1 MQVINIPTMKS
12 MIHHVGVRKR
22 RPLMF
27 WGPMGVGKTE
37 AVEQS
42 AAEHDATLVDERLSQ
57 YESVDF
63 RGIPDVVRTAENP
76 QGSTVWNMPA
86 TLPFKGNP
94 KFNGD
99 EGLIYLFLDEINSGH
114 PSVLAV
120 CYQLLNQRRVG
131 EHELM
136 DNVVILAAGNRE
148 SDRGVT
154 NRMPAPL
161 LDRLIQAE
169 LVADIKPWSFW
180 AQKSGKVPPVGIAY
194 LNFQPE
200 QLHTFDPS
208 SPEKTFAS
216 PRSWEYAFEF
226 FTDPEIPEDVKTAA
240 MSGAVGEARV
250 TQFMAFVDIWGSLT
264 PIADIIANPDK
275 VAVPDKLDVQYAM
288 AVHVSGH
295 MDKDN
300 VGQLQRYLDRMAP
313 EFVVLAWT
321 LAINRDENVTDSDA
335 FLNAYAPKYRSLF
348 N

>member
-1 MQVINIPTMKS
+1 MQIVNLPLMKS
-12 MIHHVGVRKR
+12 LIHHVGIRKR
-22 RPLMF
+22 RALMI

-37 AVEQS
+37 GVEQV
-42 AAEHDATLVDERLSQ
+42 AAENNAVLVDVRLSQ

-63 RGIPDVVRTAENP
+63 RGIPDINAG
-76 QGSTVWNMPA
+76 QTVWNMPA
-86 TLPFKGNP
+86 TLPFKGNAR
-94 KFNGD
+94 FNED
-99 EGLIYLFLDEINSGH
+99 EGLIFLFLDEINSGH

-136 DNVVILAAGNRE
+136 DNVVIVAAGNRD

-161 LDRLIQAE
+161 LDRVIQCE
-169 LVADIKPWSFW
+169 VVADIKPWSAW
-180 AQKSGKVPPVGIAY
+180 AQKSGKVPMVGIAY

-208 SPEKTFAS
+208 TSEKTFAT

-226 FTDPEIPEDVKTAA
+226 HMDKEMPEDTRIAA
-240 MSGAVGEARV
+240 MAGAVGESRV
-250 TQFMAFVDIWGSLT
+250 IQFTAFCEMYGSL
-264 PIADIIANPDK
+264 PSIDKIIADPDGIALPHEMDRR
-275 VAVPDKLDVQYAM
+275 YAM

-295 MDKDN
+295 MSKEN
-300 VGQLQRYLDRMAP
+300 VGQLHKFLDRMDP

-321 LAINRDENVTDSDA
+321 LAIQRDDMITDSDA
-335 FLNAYAPKYRSLF
+335 FLHHYAPRYRALF
-348 N
+348 SS

>member
-1 MQVINIPTMKS
+1 MQIVNIPTLKS
-12 MIHHVGVRKR
+12 MIYHVGVRHR
-22 RPLMF
+22 RPLMV

-42 AAEHDATLVDERLSQ
+42 AVEHNASLVDVRLSQ

-63 RGIPDVVRTAENP
+63 RGIPDIAD
-76 QGSTVWNMPA
+76 GATVWNMPA

-94 KFNGD
+94 RFNED
-99 EGLIYLFLDEINSGH
+99 EGLIFLFLDEINSGH

-131 EHELM
+131 EHQLM

-148 SDRGVT
+148 GDRGVT

-161 LDRLIQAE
+161 LDRLIQCE
-169 LVADIKPWSFW
+169 VVADIKPWTAW
-180 AQKSGKVPPVGIAY
+180 AQRSGKVPPVGIAY

-200 QLHTFDPS
+200 QLHTFDSAS
-208 SPEKTFAS
+208 SEKTFAS

-226 FTDPEIPEDVKTAA
+226 FADKEMPEDTRNAS
-240 MSGAVGEARV
+240 MSGAVGESRV
-250 TQFMAFVDIWGSLT
+250 IQFTAFSEMYGSLP
-264 PIADIIANPDK
+264 PISEIIANPDTISL
-275 VAVPDKLDVQYAM
+275 PHEMDRRYAM
-288 AVHVSGH
+288 AVHISGH
-295 MDKDN
+295 MSKEN
-300 VGQLQRYLDRMAP
+300 VGSLHRYLDRMDP

-321 LAINRDENVTDSDA
+321 LAIQRDDLITDSDA
-335 FLNAYAPKYRSLF
+335 FLHQYAPRYRALW

>member
-1 MQVINIPTMKS
+1 MQVVNISLMKQL
-12 MIHHVGVRKR
+12 IAHVGVRHR
-22 RPLMF
+22 RPLML

-37 AVEQS
+37 GVEQS
-42 AAEHDATLVDERLSQ
+42 AAEHDATLVDVRLSQ

-63 RGIPDVVRTAENP
+63 RGIPTVL

-94 KFNGD
+94 RFD
-99 EGLIYLFLDEINSGH
+99 EDNGLIYLFLDEINSGH

-131 EHELM
+131 EHQLM
-136 DNVVILAAGNRE
+136 DNVVILAAGNRD

-161 LDRLIQAE
+161 LDRLVQAE
-169 LVADIKPWSFW
+169 IVADIKPWTAW
-180 AQKSGKVPPVGIAY
+180 AQRSGKVPPVGIAY

-200 QLHTFDPS
+200 QLHTFDANTA
-208 SPEKTFAS
+208 EKTFAT

-226 FTDPEIPEDVKTAA
+226 FMDAA
-240 MSGAVGEARV
+240 MPLEVRLAAMAGAVGESRV
-250 TQFMAFVDIWGSLT
+250 IQFTAFNEMWGSLP
-264 PIADIIANPDK
+264 PIGEIIANPDK
-275 VAVPDKLDVQYAM
+275 VTVPHEMDRCYAM

-295 MDKDN
+295 MRKDT
-300 VGQLQRYLDRMAP
+300 VGQLQRYLDRMDP

-321 LAINRDENVTDSDA
+321 LAINRDDSITDTDA
-335 FLNAYAPKYRSLF
+335 FLTQYAPRYRAVWR
-348 N
+348 

>member
-1 MQVINIPTMKS
+1 MQVVNIPTLKS
-12 MIHHVGVRKR
+12 MIHHVGVRHR
-22 RPLMF
+22 RPLMV

-42 AAEHDATLVDERLSQ
+42 AVEHNASLVDVRLSQ

-63 RGIPDVVRTAENP
+63 RGIPDIAD
-76 QGSTVWNMPA
+76 GATVWNMPA
-86 TLPFKGNP
+86 TLPFKGNAR
-94 KFNGD
+94 FNED
-99 EGLIYLFLDEINSGH
+99 EGLIFLFLDEINSGH

-131 EHELM
+131 EHQLM
-136 DNVVILAAGNRE
+136 DNVVILAAGNRD

-161 LDRLIQAE
+161 LDRLIQCE
-169 LVADIKPWSFW
+169 VVADIKPWTAW
-180 AQKSGKVPPVGIAY
+180 AQRSGKVPPVGIAY

-208 SPEKTFAS
+208 SAEKTFAS

-226 FTDPEIPEDVKTAA
+226 YSDKEMPEDTRMAS
-240 MSGAVGEARV
+240 MSGAVGESWV
-250 TQFMAFVDIWGSLT
+250 IQFTAFSEMYGSL
-264 PIADIIANPDK
+264 PAIGEIIANPDTI
-275 VAVPDKLDVQYAM
+275 ALPTEMDRRYAM
-288 AVHVSGH
+288 AVHISGH
-295 MDKDN
+295 MSKEN
-300 VGQLQRYLDRMAP
+300 VGSLHRYLDRMDP

-321 LAINRDENVTDSDA
+321 LAIQRDDMITDSDA
-335 FLNAYAPKYRSLF
+335 FLHQYAPRYRALW

>member
-1 MQVINIPTMKS
+1 MQVVNIPTLKS
-12 MIHHVGVRKR
+12 MIAHVGVNHR
-22 RPLMF
+22 RPLMI

-42 AAEHDATLVDERLSQ
+42 AAEHNGSLVDIRLSQ

-63 RGIPDVVRTAENP
+63 RGIPDIVE
-76 QGSTVWNMPA
+76 GSTVWNMPA

-94 KFNGD
+94 RFSED
-99 EGLIYLFLDEINSGH
+99 DGLIFLFLDEMNSGH

-131 EHELM
+131 EHRLM
-136 DNVVILAAGNRE
+136 DNVVLLAAGNRE
-148 SDRGVT
+148 GDRGVT

-161 LDRLIQAE
+161 LDRMIQVE
-169 LVADIKPWSFW
+169 VAPDIKSWSGW
-180 AQKSGKVPPVGIAY
+180 AQRSQKVPPVGIAY

-200 QLHTFDPS
+200 QLHTFDPAS
-208 SPEKTFAS
+208 AEKTFAT

-226 FTDPEIPEDVKTAA
+226 FLDTAMPEDVRTASMA
-240 MSGAVGEARV
+240 GAVGEARV
-250 TQFMAFVDIWGSLT
+250 ITFTAFSEMFGKLPSIDQ
-264 PIADIIANPDK
+264 IIANAETI
-275 VAVPDKLDVQYAM
+275 AVPTEMDQRYAM

-295 MDKDN
+295 MAKDN
-300 VGQLQRYLDRMAP
+300 ASRLQVYLDRMDP

-321 LAINRDENVTDSDA
+321 LAIQRDDMITDTDA
-335 FLNAYAPKYRSLF
+335 FLLNYAPRYRALW

>member
-1 MQVINIPTMKS
+1 MQIVNIPALMS
-12 MIHHVGVRKR
+12 MIDHVAVRHR
-22 RPLMF
+22 RPLMI

-42 AAEHDATLVDERLSQ
+42 AVDHNAALVDIRLSQ

-63 RGIPDVVRTAENP
+63 RGIPTVAG
-76 QGSTVWNMPA
+76 GSTIWNMPA

-94 KFNGD
+94 RFNEDDG
-99 EGLIYLFLDEINSGH
+99 GLIFLFLDEMNSGH

-131 EHELM
+131 EHQLM
-136 DNVVILAAGNRE
+136 DNVVLLAAGNRE
-148 SDRGVT
+148 GDRGVT

-161 LDRLIQAE
+161 LDRMIQCE
-169 LVADIKPWSFW
+169 VAPDIKSWSGW
-180 AQKSGKVPPVGIAY
+180 AQRSQKIPPVGIAY

-200 QLHTFDPS
+200 QLHTFDPAS
-208 SPEKTFAS
+208 AEKTFAT

-226 FTDPEIPEDVKTAA
+226 YQDRVMPEDTRIAS

-250 TQFMAFVDIWGSLT
+250 ITFTAFSEMFGQLPSIDR
-264 PIADIIANPDK
+264 IIAEPDTI
-275 VAVPDKLDVQYAM
+275 AVPTEMDKRYAM

-295 MDKDN
+295 MAKDN
-300 VGQLQRYLDRMAP
+300 ATPLQRYLDRMDP

-321 LAINRDENVTDSDA
+321 LAIQRDDTITDTDA
-335 FLNAYAPKYRSLF
+335 FLTSYAPRYRALW

>member
-1 MQVINIPTMKS
+1 MQVVNLPLMKS
-12 MIHHVGVRKR
+12 LINHVGVRKR
-22 RPLMF
+22 RPLMI

-37 AVEQS
+37 GVEQV
-42 AAEHDATLVDERLSQ
+42 AAENNAVLVDVRLSQ

-63 RGIPDVVRTAENP
+63 RGIPDIHAG
-76 QGSTVWNMPA
+76 QTVWNMPA

-94 KFNGD
+94 RFNED
-99 EGLIYLFLDEINSGH
+99 EGLIFLFLDEINSGH

-136 DNVVILAAGNRE
+136 NNVVILAAGNRDG
-148 SDRGVT
+148 DRGVT

-161 LDRLIQAE
+161 LDRLIQCE
-169 LVADIKPWSFW
+169 VVADIKPWTAW
-180 AQKSGKVPPVGIAY
+180 AQRSGKVPPVGIAY

-200 QLHTFDPS
+200 QLHTFDPAS
-208 SPEKTFAS
+208 AEKTFAT

-226 FTDPEIPEDVKTAA
+226 FMDTEMPEDTRQAA
-240 MSGAVGEARV
+240 MSGAVGESRV
-250 TQFMAFVDIWGSLT
+250 IQFTAFSEMYGSLP
-264 PIADIIANPDK
+264 PIGEIIANPEGVK
-275 VAVPDKLDVQYAM
+275 VPTEMDRRYAM

-295 MDKDN
+295 MSKET
-300 VGQLQRYLDRMAP
+300 VGALHRYLDRMDP

-321 LAINRDENVTDSDA
+321 LAIQRDDMITDSDA
-335 FLNAYAPKYRSLF
+335 FLHQYAPQYRRLW

>member
-1 MQVINIPTMKS
+1 MQVITVPLMKAA
-12 MIHHVGVRKR
+12 IHHAGVRHR

-42 AAEHDATLVDERLSQ
+42 AREHEAVLIDVRLSQ

-63 RGIPDVVRTAENP
+63 RGIPDIVA
-76 QGSTVWNMPA
+76 GSTVWNMPA

-94 KFNGD
+94 RFD
-99 EGLIYLFLDEINSGH
+99 EDGALIYLFLDEINSGH

-136 DNVVILAAGNRE
+136 DNVVILAAGNRDT
-148 SDRGVT
+148 DRGVT

-161 LDRLIQAE
+161 LDRLIQYE
-169 LVADIKPWSFW
+169 LVADVKSWTAW
-180 AQKSGKVPPVGIAY
+180 AQRSGKVPPVGIAY

-200 QLHTFDPS
+200 ELHTFDPAS
-208 SPEKTFAS
+208 SEKTFAS
-216 PRSWEYAFEF
+216 PRSWEYGFEF
-226 FTDPEIPEDVKTAA
+226 FMDKDMPEDVRLAS
-240 MSGAVGEARV
+240 MSGAVGEPRV
-250 TQFMAFVDIWGSLT
+250 IKFTAFNEMWGSLT
-264 PIADIIANPDK
+264 PIADIIANPSK
-275 VAVPDKLDVQYAM
+275 VPVPTEMDRRYAM

-295 MDKDN
+295 MRKDN
-300 VGQLQRYLDRMAP
+300 ADALQVYLDRMDP

-321 LAINRDENVTDSDA
+321 LAITRDDTITDSNA
-335 FLNAYAPKYRSLF
+335 FLHSYAPRYRALW

>member
-1 MQVINIPTMKS
+1 MQVVNINTMKS
-12 MIHHVGVRKR
+12 MIDHVGVRHR

-42 AAEHDATLVDERLSQ
+42 AAEHDAVLVDVRLSQ

-63 RGIPDVVRTAENP
+63 RGIPDIVE
-76 QGSTVWNMPA
+76 GSTVWNMPA

-94 KFNGD
+94 RFNED

-131 EHELM
+131 EHQLM
-136 DNVVILAAGNRE
+136 DNVVILSAGNRDT
-148 SDRGVT
+148 DRGVT

-169 LVADIKPWSFW
+169 IVADIKAWSGW
-180 AQKSGKVPPVGIAY
+180 AQRSGKIPAVGIAY
-194 LNFQPE
+194 LNFQPDE
-200 QLHTFDPS
+200 LHTFDPAS
-208 SPEKTFAS
+208 VEKTFAS

-226 FTDPEIPEDVKTAA
+226 YQDTNMPEDVRIAA
-240 MSGAVGEARV
+240 MSGAVGEPRV
-250 TQFMAFVDIWGSLT
+250 IKFTAFTEIWGSL
-264 PIADIIANPDK
+264 PKIEDILANPDK
-275 VAVPDKLDVQYAM
+275 IAVPSEMDRSYAM
-288 AVHVSGH
+288 AVHVSSH
-295 MDKDN
+295 MTKDN
-300 VGQLQRYLDRMAP
+300 AGLLHRYLDRMEP

-321 LAINRDENVTDSDA
+321 LAIGRDDMVTDSDA
-335 FLNAYAPKYRSLF
+335 FLHSYAPKYRQLF
-348 N
+348 S

>member
-12 MIHHVGVRKR
+12 LIAHVGVRHR

-37 AVEQS
+37 GVEQS
-42 AAEHDATLVDERLSQ
+42 AVEHGATLVDVRLSQ

-63 RGIPDVVRTAENP
+63 RGIPDIVD
-76 QGSTVWNMPA
+76 GSTVWNMPA

-94 KFNGD
+94 RFD
-99 EGLIYLFLDEINSGH
+99 EDNGLIFLFLDEINSGH

-131 EHELM
+131 EHQLM
-136 DNVVILAAGNRE
+136 DNVVILAAGNRDG
-148 SDRGVT
+148 DRGVT

-169 LVADIKPWSFW
+169 LVADIKPWSAW
-180 AQKSGKVPPVGIAY
+180 AQRSRKVPPVGIAY

-200 QLHTFDPS
+200 QLHTFDPAS
-208 SPEKTFAS
+208 SEKTFAS

-226 FTDPEIPEDVKTAA
+226 FMDTSMPEDTRIAA
-240 MSGAVGEARV
+240 MAGAVGEARV
-250 TQFMAFVDIWGSLT
+250 IQFTAFNEMWGTLV

-275 VAVPDKLDVQYAM
+275 VPVPTEMDRRYAM

-295 MDKDN
+295 MSHDN
-300 VGQLQRYLDRMAP
+300 ADQLQRYLGRMDP

-321 LAINRDENVTDSDA
+321 LALNRDDTLTDTNA
-335 FLNAYAPKYRSLF
+335 FLRDYAPRYRGLF
-348 N
+348 S